1 MDVGRI
7 VSATAAP
14 ETDVGRIVHATAAP
28 EMDVG
33 RIVSATA
40 APEMDVGRM
49 AAAAKH
55 WPQLTATCYC
65 STAPLSATGR
75 QDENLHFYE
84 AVGAITQLV
93 QQGDSEDAA
102 AAFTL
107 ALNDLVYTYILP
119 GSPREINLPAKLSR
133 HIIDMYGGN
142 YGRAGRTFGTDVST
156 KHQFIVR
163 VLYKA
168 QREVIGILAGIF
180 PRFEKHPIYHGFLS
194 QSKKAPERG
203 NLSKMTSLKVVKGP
217 ACRILLVERVEMT
230 RRVLRRILCGMGY
243 EVMVAEA
250 IPDVF
255 VSLRTESFD
264 LVLIDSD
271 LDGNAAC
278 TIVETIKAEDEG
290 YLRRSKFILMY
301 ANVVRMQLEKESL
314 IALGY
319 QDFIPKP
326 FSVEDINRIRRSP
339 GILQNNGSLKLVIL
353 KSPRISSRTLNA
365 AEV

>member
-1 MDVGRI
+1 
-7 VSATAAP
+7 
-14 ETDVGRIVHATAAP
+14 
-28 EMDVG
+28 
-33 RIVSATA
+33 
-40 APEMDVGRM
+40 
-49 AAAAKH
+49 
-55 WPQLTATCYC
+55 
-65 STAPLSATGR
+65 
-75 QDENLHFYE
+75 
-84 AVGAITQLV
+84 
-93 QQGDSEDAA
+93 
-102 AAFTL
+102 
-107 ALNDLVYTYILP
+107 
-119 GSPREINLPAKLSR
+119 
-133 HIIDMYGGN
+133 
-142 YGRAGRTFGTDVST
+142 
-156 KHQFIVR
+156 
-163 VLYKA
+163 
-168 QREVIGILAGIF
+168 
-180 PRFEKHPIYHGFLS
+180 
-194 QSKKAPERG
+194 
-203 NLSKMTSLKVVKGP
+203 
-217 ACRILLVERVEMT
+217 
-230 RRVLRRILCGMGY
+230 MGY